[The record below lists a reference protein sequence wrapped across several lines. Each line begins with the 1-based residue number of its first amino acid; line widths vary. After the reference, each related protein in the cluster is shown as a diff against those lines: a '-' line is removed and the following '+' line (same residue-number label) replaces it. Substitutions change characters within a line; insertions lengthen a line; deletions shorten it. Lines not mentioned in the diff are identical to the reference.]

1 MKNKTVNSMLSALLL
16 ALWCMAMPAAAADLG
31 QAKAAGQLG
40 EQMNGYLGLVDPGAP
55 GDVKALMNSINA
67 QRRAQYQRIAAK
79 NGVPV
84 DEVAKMTAQKVI
96 GQAARG
102 HYVQT
107 PSGWRRR

>member
-1 MKNKTVNSMLSALLL
+1 MKNKYLNSMLSVLLF
-16 ALWCMAMPAAAADLG
+16 ALWCTVMPVAAADLG

-40 EQMNGYLGLVDPGAP
+40 ELMNGYLGLVDPNAP
-55 GDVKALMNSINA
+55 ADVKAMMDSINA
-67 QRRAQYQRIAAK
+67 QRRAAYQSIAAK

-96 GQAARG
+96 GQAAPG